1 MVVGESG
8 RWVLLLT
15 PSDTSSCSVIY
26 VCHIVCC
33 MTHAGRCRHTRP
45 AGRTRQ
51 DGEEAV
57 RDKAGLEQTEL
68 KAAQIFVVPH
78 RVFVEKR
85 QDGNDKCPEMGKI
98 QPLLSAECN
107 SYEGFV
113 EKQVFPPWK
122 SRAASSWR
130 AFFFL
135 FFVFRIHIWNSQCIV
150 SEGETKLNIVADTS
164 MDVTKPTRASR
175 RKRFVGEI
183 SSSVWQR

>member
-1 MVVGESG
+1 MGESG

-57 RDKAGLEQTEL
+57 RDKAGLEKTEL

-98 QPLLSAECN
+98 QPLLSAESN

-130 AFFFL
+130 AFFP
-135 FFVFRIHIWNSQCIV
+135 FFCFSYSHLEFTMHSFRRGNKTEYCCGHVNGRYKTNQS
-150 SEGETKLNIVADTS
+150 L
-164 MDVTKPTRASR
+164 
-175 RKRFVGEI
+175 
-183 SSSVWQR
+183 

>member
-1 MVVGESG
+1 MSERQREGDGTLVGESG

-45 AGRTRQ
+45 AWGKQTGR
-51 DGEEAV
+51 EEGV

-68 KAAQIFVVPH
+68 KAAKIFDVPH
-78 RVFVEKR
+78 RVFMEKKTRWKR
-85 QDGNDKCPEMGKI
+85 QVFRNGRKKI

-113 EKQVFPPWK
+113 EKQVFPAWK

-130 AFFFL
+130 A
-135 FFVFRIHIWNSQCIV
+135 VF
-150 SEGETKLNIVADTS
+150 
-164 MDVTKPTRASR
+164 
-175 RKRFVGEI
+175 
-183 SSSVWQR
+183 